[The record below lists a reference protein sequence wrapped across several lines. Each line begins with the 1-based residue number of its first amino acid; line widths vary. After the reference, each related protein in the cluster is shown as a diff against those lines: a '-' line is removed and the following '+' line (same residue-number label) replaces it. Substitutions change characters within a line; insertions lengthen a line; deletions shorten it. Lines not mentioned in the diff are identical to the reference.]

1 MANLCILWNRNKDG
15 NAVIYR
21 IYGTDKNISI
31 PSHIGEVSVAEL
43 GDYCFAAFG
52 KIPSNVYE
60 TEIGIDT
67 CIKDYLREIGGEYL
81 ESVSIPDTVTGMGN
95 FAFYNCSNLKKI
107 EAGASLTNIGSDV
120 FMNCTNLYDIILRC
134 GADKSTGIQQ
144 ILSRTS
150 SQIRVTFINEGKKD
164 AVFIY
169 PEYFETYDEIA
180 PAHIFGRNI
189 EGEGFRA
196 RQCFDNGKI
205 NAVQYDSVFDK
216 ASVEEGKDV
225 VFMMVFQRLIYP
237 FSLNSINRLKY
248 EGYIKQNEEA
258 AVKWLVSIKW
268 LEALEKI
275 AQSGILSAHALEA
288 GVSEAVKEG
297 WGEGTALL
305 MQLMH
310 KSTACVKKSRY
321 EF

>member
-1 MANLCILWNRNKDG
+1 MANLRILWNKNKDG

-31 PSHIGEVSVAEL
+31 PSHIGDVPVAGL

-52 KIPSNVYE
+52 KIPSHVHE
-60 TEIGIDT
+60 TYIGMDSR
-67 CIKDYLREIGGEYL
+67 IKDYLREIGGEYL
-81 ESVSIPDTVTGMGN
+81 ESVSIPDRVTDMGN
-95 FAFYNCSNLKKI
+95 FAFYNCRNLKKI
-107 EAGASLTNIGSDV
+107 ETGASLINIGSDV

-134 GADKSTGIQQ
+134 SAVKSTGLQQ
-144 ILSRTS
+144 ILLRTS
-150 SQIRVTFINEGKKD
+150 SQIRATFMDEGKTD

-205 NAVQYDSVFDK
+205 NAVQYDGVFDK
-216 ASVEEGKDV
+216 ASVEEGRDV
-225 VFMMVFQRLIYP
+225 VFMMAFQRLVYP
-237 FSLNSINRLKY
+237 FNLNNTNRLKY

-268 LEALEKI
+268 LDALERITKI
-275 AQSGILSAHALEA
+275 GILSAHALEA
-288 GVSEAVKEG
+288 GVTEAVKEG
-297 WGEGTALL
+297 WGEGTAFL
-305 MQLMH
+305 MRLMH
-310 KSTACVKKSRY
+310 KSNACAKKSRY